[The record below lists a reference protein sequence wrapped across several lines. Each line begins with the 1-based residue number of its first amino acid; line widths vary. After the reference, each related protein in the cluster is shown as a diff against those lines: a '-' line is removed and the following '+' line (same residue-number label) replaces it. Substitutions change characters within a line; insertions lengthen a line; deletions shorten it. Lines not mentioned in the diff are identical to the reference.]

1 MPIEANFEEE
11 DHKIARKILKL
22 LRKAE
27 STSHEAEADAFGS
40 KARELMERHS
50 LSRGEVERAEFRVVT
65 TRDAQGYKRSPP
77 WKKNL
82 HWSVTDFLGVYH
94 VYTRSPGEVAE
105 WTWVGVERDIK
116 MARYMID
123 ALVAQIKDLTE
134 QWKSERRERRR
145 ELAEKIERAESEIER
160 REKRLRELEPN
171 TPKRR
176 EVLEKKIRWKRRRE
190 KMRETKA
197 SFETGKEQTGAFR
210 VGLMERIHE
219 RLHRMV
225 DDVSGG
231 RAEKALVHQGEQ
243 DEKWEQARELY
254 LEVAGQEPS
263 SSNPAAYRDA
273 EAYASGYQQGDNVQ
287 VRKGAEA
294 GPAPRRLAGRG

>member
-1 MPIEANFEEE
+1 MPIEANFEDE
-11 DHKIARKILKL
+11 DRKIARKILKL

-65 TRDAQGYKRSPP
+65 TTDRHGYKRCPP

-94 VYTRSPGEVAE
+94 VYTRDPGQVAE

-134 QWKSERRERRR
+134 QWKSERRERQR
-145 ELAEKIERAESEIER
+145 ELAERSSGPNPRLSGAKNACVSLSPTR
-160 REKRLRELEPN
+160 RSGARCSKKRSAGSDGA
-171 TPKRR
+171 RR
-176 EVLEKKIRWKRRRE
+176 CARR
-190 KMRETKA
+190 
-197 SFETGKEQTGAFR
+197 
-210 VGLMERIHE
+210 
-219 RLHRMV
+219 
-225 DDVSGG
+225 
-231 RAEKALVHQGEQ
+231 
-243 DEKWEQARELY
+243 
-254 LEVAGQEPS
+254 
-263 SSNPAAYRDA
+263 
-273 EAYASGYQQGDNVQ
+273 
-287 VRKGAEA
+287 
-294 GPAPRRLAGRG
+294 